1 MHLLTLAFAA
11 VGLLLFL
18 ILVLR
23 LHAFLALLLASIAM
37 GLAAGM
43 SPAAVIKSV
52 QSGFGDALGFI
63 AVVVG
68 LGAMIGAFLEHSGG
82 GRALADAL
90 LRSFGR
96 ERAAWA
102 IFLAAFI
109 VGLPI
114 FFEVGFMILVP
125 LAYSLTRE
133 GKRSLLFYGMAML
146 APLTVLHALVPP
158 HPAPAAAAKLLG
170 ADMGHAIVY
179 GALLAIPM
187 SIVGGI
193 LYGHW
198 ISKRVFVP
206 VPANAPKPPEELP
219 GHKAP
224 SPVAVAFLL
233 ILPVALILAG
243 TVWDKVYIFG
253 LLGHPFG
260 ALLVTLLA
268 AMVMLGS
275 SRGLSRDELT
285 NLATKSLAPVGSL
298 LCIMGGGGA
307 FKQIIVDSGAG
318 KLAGEMLAQTHISP
332 MLVAYLMAAAMRVAQ
347 GSATVAII
355 TAAGLMAPLTKSIPN
370 YHPDMVYLALCCG
383 GTLLS
388 HVNDAG
394 FWIVN
399 QYFGMTVPQTLKSW
413 TAMKMITSL
422 VGIAILLIANA
433 LIY

>member
-11 VGLLLFL
+11 VGLLLVL
-18 ILVLR
+18 ILFLR
-23 LHAFLALLLASIAM
+23 LHAFLALLLVSIAM
-37 GLAAGM
+37 GLLAGM
-43 SPAAVIKSV
+43 PTSAVFKSI
-52 QSGFGDALGFI
+52 QTGFGEALGSI
-63 AVVVG
+63 AIIVG
-68 LGAMIGAFLEHSGG
+68 LGAMIGAFLEYSGG
-82 GRALADAL
+82 GRALADSL
-90 LRSFGR
+90 LETFGK

-102 IFLAAFI
+102 MFVAAFI

-125 LAYSLTRE
+125 LTYSLTRE

-170 ADMGHAIVY
+170 ADIGHAIVY

-187 SIVGGI
+187 SIAGGI
-193 LYGHW
+193 VYGHW
-198 ISKRVFVP
+198 VSKRVFVP
-206 VPANAPKPPEELP
+206 VPANVPKPAEDLS
-219 GHKAP
+219 GKKAP
-224 SPVAVAFLL
+224 SPWIVAFLL

-243 TVWDKVYIFG
+243 TVWSKVYLFG

-268 AMVMLGS
+268 CMLMLGS

-307 FKQIIVDSGAG
+307 FKQIIIDSGAG

-332 MLVAYLMAAAMRVAQ
+332 LLVAYLMAAAMRVAQ

-355 TAAGLMAPLTKSIPN
+355 TAAGLMAPLTKSIPH
-370 YHPDMVYLALCCG
+370 YRPDMVYLALCCG

-422 VGIAILLIANA
+422 VGIGIVLLINA
-433 LIY
+433 LT